1 MTNETHSTAFDS
13 KETDPMSRTERM
25 RAALAANPA
34 PATTPPI
41 GGSGTAPPKTPK
53 PEKPTPGPQVV
64 FKCGCKVAVRYMENV
79 PCPGCVR
86 ANRVKRNAEKRAA
99 REAKGEPKSAV
110 PDAGRL
116 PEGAVFHATYDAAK
130 QEWTGSLELLNG
142 FQFTATE
149 SGVFKLLRQLD
160 TLYRQSLAAE
170 GK

>member
-1 MTNETHSTAFDS
+1 
-13 KETDPMSRTERM
+13 MSRTERM
-25 RAALAANPA
+25 RAALAAKLA

-53 PEKPTPGPQVV
+53 PEKPAPGPQVV
-64 FKCGCKVAVRYMENV
+64 FKCGCKVAVKYMENT

-99 REAKGEPKSAV
+99 REAKAVATNPV

-116 PEGAVFHATYDAAK
+116 PDGSRFTLEPYDGVN
-130 QEWTGSLELLNG
+130 QRWTGSLEVG
-142 FQFTATE
+142 GVVFTASE

-160 TLYRQSLAAE
+160 VLYRQSRAPE